1 MKKILYSSLILFSI
15 ISIIVV
21 LKDSL
26 IIDDYLYG
34 VISPLISD
42 KLTKFIKVFTD
53 IGSLA
58 FSIIIIVIVSLT
70 LYKYKKTNDLK
81 WFLIILIIGNVMSF
95 GLKLLF
101 ARERPDIL
109 VLSIENTFSF
119 PSGHTFI
126 TTLLYGMILVLINK
140 YYKNKYNYIYG
151 IIYMLLVISIAFTRI
166 YLGVHY
172 FSDTLG
178 GLFLGLFFLAIFY
191 ELVGSDIN
199 AKKMVEGRKNI

>member
-70 LYKYKKTNDLK
+70 LYKYRKIR
-81 WFLIILIIGNVMSF
+81 II
-95 GLKLLF
+95 
-101 ARERPDIL
+101 
-109 VLSIENTFSF
+109 
-119 PSGHTFI
+119 
-126 TTLLYGMILVLINK
+126 
-140 YYKNKYNYIYG
+140 
-151 IIYMLLVISIAFTRI
+151 
-166 YLGVHY
+166 
-172 FSDTLG
+172 
-178 GLFLGLFFLAIFY
+178 
-191 ELVGSDIN
+191 
-199 AKKMVEGRKNI
+199 